1 MIDFSFIKAEEVIPH
16 LVISISTIL
25 GICIAYISIKKG
37 INKIIDLIQYGKITS
52 SKVSDSTFLDLNDKQ
67 LEKLSTSEFLELN
80 KRNFDVTLSEASLIK
95 EELDSRIEADS
106 FEEKVHSVISSNS
119 FDTDDI
125 DFNEKIDSA
134 EQSYFDSYYDL

>member
-1 MIDFSFIKAEEVIPH
+1 M
-16 LVISISTIL
+16 
-25 GICIAYISIKKG
+25 
-37 INKIIDLIQYGKITS
+37 
-52 SKVSDSTFLDLNDKQ
+52 
-67 LEKLSTSEFLELN
+67 N

>member
-1 MIDFSFIKAEEVIPH
+1 M
-16 LVISISTIL
+16 
-25 GICIAYISIKKG
+25 
-37 INKIIDLIQYGKITS
+37 
-52 SKVSDSTFLDLNDKQ
+52 DLNDKQ

-119 FDTDDI
+119 FDTHI
-125 DFNEKIDSA
+125 MIYKKMCHC
-134 EQSYFDSYYDL
+134 SYFFSFKF